1 MRRCPGWRRQTRR
14 TPTADQGADGD
25 PYAGGPDS
33 GRPVDPA
40 EIRYRPG
47 VRREGAFCVQY
58 ATIHGYRRAYVKAG
72 SGPALLLIHG
82 IGDSSDTW
90 RPVVEQLAEHYT
102 VIAPDLLGHG
112 RSEKPRADY
121 SVAGF
126 ANGMRDLLSVLEVGR
141 VTVVGHSLGGGVAA
155 QFAYQFPDRC
165 ERLVLVGSGG
175 VGRTVSPLLR
185 VAAVPGVEVVMPLLG
200 LPPVRF
206 ASRLGAGLLRLFD
219 TALGR
224 DAEEILAVFDA
235 LPNTEAR
242 MGILR
247 TLRSSVDWQGQVIT
261 MVDRAYL
268 AEGVPTLIVWGR
280 RDAIIPL
287 GHGRL
292 IHAVMPGSELEVF
305 DEAGHFPHHTD
316 PARFVRT
323 LRGFMERSRPA
334 RFDKGKWGERLRSGQ
349 RAYGAQPDDPGA
361 PSPLPDV
368 ATLRGAH

>member
-1 MRRCPGWRRQTRR
+1 
-14 TPTADQGADGD
+14 
-25 PYAGGPDS
+25 
-33 GRPVDPA
+33 
-40 EIRYRPG
+40 
-47 VRREGAFCVQY
+47 
-58 ATIHGYRRAYVKAG
+58 
-72 SGPALLLIHG
+72 
-82 IGDSSDTW
+82 
-90 RPVVEQLAEHYT
+90 
-102 VIAPDLLGHG
+102 
-112 RSEKPRADY
+112 
-121 SVAGF
+121 
-126 ANGMRDLLSVLEVGR
+126 
-141 VTVVGHSLGGGVAA
+141 
-155 QFAYQFPDRC
+155 
-165 ERLVLVGSGG
+165 VGSGG

-224 DAEEILAVFDA
+224 DAEELLAVFDA

-292 IHAVMPGSELEVF
+292 VHAVMPGSEFEVF

-316 PARFVRT
+316 PARFVRI
-323 LRGFMERSRPA
+323 LHEFMERSMPA
-334 RFDKGKWGERLRSGQ
+334 AFDQGKWGERLRRGERVHVAA
-349 RAYGAQPDDPGA
+349 RAEPGVT
-361 PSPLPDV
+361 SPLPDV